1 MNSYQKTKIY
11 QLQKAYINKYYTTK
25 HVDDVINVIE
35 YDYMNWLNE
44 NGYDEYIIN
53 PQIDMIIFL
62 LTKEQFQRII
72 RSALILMDFD
82 KDEKDVALQNYHA
95 KQNSNKFDTIH
106 KLKNMFPSFLSYFVI
121 SLYVYI

>member
-1 MNSYQKTKIY
+1 MNSDKKTKIY

-82 KDEKDVALQNYHA
+82 KDEKDVASQIYHA
-95 KQNSNKFDTIH
+95 KQNSNKFDIIH